1 VAIAIDVASAF
12 ATDKLNIKGFATA
25 FERRQIAGFGDLD
38 SL

>member
-12 ATDKLNIKGFATA
+12 TNDKLSIEGFATA
-25 FERRQIAGFGDLD
+25 FERRQIAGFGDSA